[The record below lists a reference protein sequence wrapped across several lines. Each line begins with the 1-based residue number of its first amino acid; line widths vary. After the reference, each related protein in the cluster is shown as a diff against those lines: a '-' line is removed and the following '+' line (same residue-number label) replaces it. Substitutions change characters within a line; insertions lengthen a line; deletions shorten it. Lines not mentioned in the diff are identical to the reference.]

1 MQTITTIGLDIAK
14 SVFQVHGVDA
24 SGQVV
29 IRRQL
34 KRRYVLAFF
43 QKLPPCLVG
52 IEACASSHH
61 WSRELKALGHTVR
74 LMPPAYV
81 KPYVKRQKN
90 DAADAEAIC
99 EAVTRANMRFVA
111 TKTPEQQSCLT
122 LHRTRHLF
130 IRQQT
135 AVINVIRAHLAEFGI
150 VAPVGRK
157 GVEELLDVVADPSD
171 KRVPE
176 IARACLAALGA
187 QLRRLK
193 EQILEFDRM
202 IMAWHRSNDASRRLD
217 AIPGVGPML
226 ATALVA
232 SVADPKVFRSGR
244 NFSAWIGLVPKQ
256 HSSGGKDRLGSIS
269 KQGDRYLRSL
279 FMAGALAVIRYAK
292 IHGTKHRP
300 WLTALLARRPTKVAA
315 IALANKIARMAWAMM
330 VQRRALQGTRRACG
344 VNEIAPDLRRDVTVG
359 KGEQHVMQSRSI
371 RRSGQPT
378 CASAL
383 SNAC

>member
-1 MQTITTIGLDIAK
+1 MQAITTIGLDIAK

-24 SGQVV
+24 EGNV
-29 IRRQL
+29 ILRRQL

-74 LMPPAYV
+74 LMPAAYV

-111 TKTPEQQSCLT
+111 TKTPEQQSCLM

-130 IRQQT
+130 IRQRT
-135 AVINVIRAHLAEFGI
+135 AVINAIRAHLAEFGI
-150 VAPVGRK
+150 VAPVGRN
-157 GVEELLDVVADPSD
+157 GVEELLDVVADPD
-171 KRVPE
+171 DDRVPE
-176 IARACLAALGA
+176 LARECLAALGA
-187 QLRRLK
+187 QLRMLK
-193 EQILEFDRM
+193 AQVLEFDRR
-202 IMAWHRSNDASRRLD
+202 ILAWHRSNETSKRLD
-217 AIPGVGPML
+217 EIPGVGPAL

-232 SVADPKVFRSGR
+232 SIADPRAFRSGR
-244 NFSAWIGLVPKQ
+244 DFSAWVGLVPKQ
-256 HSSGGKDRLGSIS
+256 NSSGGKERLGSIT
-269 KQGDRYLRSL
+269 KRGDRYLRSL
-279 FMAGALAVIRYAK
+279 FTAGALAVIRYAK

-300 WLTALLARRPTKVAA
+300 WLTSLLSRRPTKVAA

-330 VQRRALQGTRRACG
+330 A
-344 VNEIAPDLRRDVTVG
+344 
-359 KGEQHVMQSRSI
+359 KGERYREPV
-371 RRSGQPT
+371 
-378 CASAL
+378 AL
-383 SNAC
+383 AA

>member
-1 MQTITTIGLDIAK
+1 MQMVTTIGLDIAK
-14 SVFQVHGVDA
+14 SVFQVHGIDA
-24 SGQVV
+24 EGKVV

-52 IEACASSHH
+52 IEACATSHH
-61 WSRELKALGHTVR
+61 WSRELEAVGHTVR

-99 EAVTRANMRFVA
+99 EAVTRTNMRFVE
-111 TKTPEQQSCLT
+111 TKTPEQQSCLM
-122 LHRTRHLF
+122 LHRTRQLF

-135 AVINVIRAHLAEFGI
+135 SVINAIRAHMAEFGI
-150 VAPVGRK
+150 VAPVGRH
-157 GVEELLDVVADPSD
+157 GVEALLEVVADVGD
-171 KRVPE
+171 HRVPE
-176 IARACLAALGA
+176 VARACITALGA
-187 QLRRLK
+187 QLRMLK
-193 EQILEFDRM
+193 AQILEFDRR
-202 IMAWHRSNDASRRLD
+202 IMAWHRANETSRRLD
-217 AIPGVGPML
+217 AVPGIGPAL

-232 SVADPKVFRSGR
+232 SVANPKAFRSGR

-256 HSSGGKDRLGSIS
+256 HSSGGKDKLGSIS

-279 FMAGALAVIRYAK
+279 FTAGALAVIRYAK
-292 IHGTKHRP
+292 IHGTQHRP

-330 VQRRALQGTRRACG
+330 ARGERYKEPVALA
-344 VNEIAPDLRRDVTVG
+344 A
-359 KGEQHVMQSRSI
+359 
-371 RRSGQPT
+371 
-378 CASAL
+378 
-383 SNAC
+383 

>member
-1 MQTITTIGLDIAK
+1 MQTVTTIGLDIAK

-24 SGQVV
+24 AGQVV
-29 IRRQL
+29 VRRQL

-43 QKLPPCLVG
+43 EKLPPCLIG

-61 WSRELKALGHTVR
+61 WSRELQALGHKVR

-99 EAVTRANMRFVA
+99 EAVTRANMRFVE
-111 TKTPEQQSCLT
+111 TKTPEQQSCLM

-135 AVINVIRAHLAEFGI
+135 AVINAIRAHLAEFGI
-150 VAPVGRK
+150 VAPVGRN
-157 GVEELLDVVADPSD
+157 GVEELLGVVADASD
-171 KRVPE
+171 KRLPE

-187 QLRRLK
+187 QLRMLK
-193 EQILEFDRM
+193 AQILEFDRM
-202 IMAWHRSNDASRRLD
+202 INAWHRSNETSKRLD
-217 AIPGVGPML
+217 EIPGVGPAL

-232 SVADPKVFRSGR
+232 SVADPRAFRSGR
-244 NFSAWIGLVPKQ
+244 DFSAWIGLVPKQ
-256 HSSGGKDRLGSIS
+256 HSSGGKDKLGGIS

-279 FMAGALAVIRYAK
+279 FTAGALAVIRYAK
-292 IHGTKHRP
+292 IHGAKHRP

-315 IALANKIARMAWAMM
+315 VALANKIARMAWAMM
-330 VQRRALQGTRRACG
+330 ARGERYKEPVALA
-344 VNEIAPDLRRDVTVG
+344 A
-359 KGEQHVMQSRSI
+359 
-371 RRSGQPT
+371 
-378 CASAL
+378 
-383 SNAC
+383 

>member
-1 MQTITTIGLDIAK
+1 MQAVTTIGLDIAK
-14 SVFQVHGVDA
+14 SVFQIHGVDA
-24 SGQVV
+24 AGNV
-29 IRRQL
+29 IVRRQL
-34 KRRYVLAFF
+34 KRRYVLPFF
-43 QKLPPCLVG
+43 QRLPPCLIG

-99 EAVTRANMRFVA
+99 EAVTRANMRFVE
-111 TKTPEQQSCLT
+111 TKTPEQQSCLM
-122 LHRTRHLF
+122 LHRTRHLL

-135 AVINVIRAHLAEFGI
+135 AVINAIRAHLAEYGI
-150 VAPVGRK
+150 VAAVGRN
-157 GVEELLDVVADPSD
+157 GVEELLGVVADPSD

-187 QLRRLK
+187 QLRMLK
-193 EQILEFDRM
+193 AQILEFDRM
-202 IMAWHRSNDASRRLD
+202 ITVWHRSNETSKRLD
-217 AIPGVGPML
+217 AIPGVGPAL

-232 SVADPKVFRSGR
+232 SVPDPKAFRSGR

-256 HSSGGKDRLGSIS
+256 HSSGGKDKLGSIS

-279 FMAGALAVIRYAK
+279 FTAGALAVIRYAK

-300 WLTALLARRPTKVAA
+300 WLTALLARRPAKVAA

-330 VQRRALQGTRRACG
+330 A
-344 VNEIAPDLRRDVTVG
+344 
-359 KGEQHVMQSRSI
+359 KGERYKEPV
-371 RRSGQPT
+371 
-378 CASAL
+378 AL
-383 SNAC
+383 AV

>member
-1 MQTITTIGLDIAK
+1 MHTVTTVGLDIAK

-24 SGQVV
+24 QGNVV

-34 KRRYVLAFF
+34 KRRHILAFF
-43 QKLPPCLVG
+43 QKLPRCLVG

-61 WSRELKALGHTVR
+61 WSRELQVLGHTVR

-81 KPYVKRQKN
+81 KPYVKRHKN

-99 EAVTRANMRFVA
+99 EAVTRANMRFVE
-111 TKTPEQQSCLT
+111 TKTAEQQSCLM

-135 AVINVIRAHLAEFGI
+135 AVINAMRAHLAEFGI

-157 GVEELLDVVADPSD
+157 GVEQLLDVVADASD
-171 KRVPE
+171 KRLPE
-176 IARACLAALGA
+176 VARACLLALGT
-187 QLRRLK
+187 QLRALK
-193 EQILEFDRM
+193 GQILEFDRL
-202 IMAWHRSNDASRRLD
+202 IMAWHRSNETSRRLD
-217 AIPGVGPML
+217 AIPGVGPAL

-232 SVADPKVFRSGR
+232 SVADPKAFRSGR
-244 NFSAWIGLVPKQ
+244 NFSAWVGLVPKQ

-279 FMAGALAVIRYAK
+279 FTAGALAVIRYAK
-292 IHGTKHRP
+292 IYGTKHRP

-330 VQRRALQGTRRACG
+330 ARGERYKEPVALA
-344 VNEIAPDLRRDVTVG
+344 A
-359 KGEQHVMQSRSI
+359 
-371 RRSGQPT
+371 
-378 CASAL
+378 
-383 SNAC
+383 